1 MTESSRQ
8 TDLPVDYQVL
18 LLALADE
25 YISKAHSMAS
35 ILARDMREVD
45 LDQYHKLIASGLGCM
60 ESVLR
65 NFKFPSPTME
75 ARLVHRYCS
84 LLFDETE
91 NDDVAHEML
100 TRTVKMCERHKLVD
114 LRYSLIHLQLRFHF
128 RSRPVA
134 ALKMLD
140 QMLLIIEAY
149 KHTSWDYAMRFLRV
163 SLSLQMLQPDI
174 SGALQQLRRV
184 SRLAEINNHVPI
196 LATSAALEALVHLR
210 NGGPDAVQSSQRA
223 LAAARKHQLDPSLKK
238 ISQLAALLD
247 CLDLCCDLISL
258 TPDQAMVKMKQMQK
272 VMDDAS
278 LDKTWR
284 SDGSFC
290 VPFGGVEAV
299 SLATDIAAN
308 TGGVFERVSTGQRAL
323 VFRWIRRSELFSLGY
338 LFSGIATAH
347 KNSVD
352 RKAERYLEEGSKIST
367 EKYDPS
373 DEQGLQSLNSAQAQI
388 ERRTYFHQS
397 MLLHLALIRCNR
409 SDWLSAKQVLEPLA
423 LSLPRGTRQKSSD
436 PMDMLTI
443 YLTGLIHQGTG
454 DLINALANYQC
465 HALSLKPGQKVAGA
479 LQELRLL
486 AALNTILIL
495 QSDHSETPHVQSL
508 LASLE
513 QPCLSHPDQSFAAAY
528 NLVAVSST
536 PGLPIIKTKNL
547 LSTAMATAKRVANLH
562 LICVTMNLMNATFFK
577 DIVGEQA
584 ENSARVGQ
592 TLARKCANPL
602 WCAVASGMLART
614 SELCGLKESMVAA
627 REEGLEAMGKL
638 PYGLIGRFQQS
649 GQ

>member
-1 MTESSRQ
+1 MAANNNSLGGGYGNPQSSQYQNTGYPTQPMVVIPQQTAYNQQQQQQQYQMLNQHMPHMQGYPPSRLMQGQPTYSEYQNSPLPPQQVQYQMPQQQYQQPYVRHQQYQQPMNRLGHQASQAGETSSLPAYQFDGPAPSVPRPRKKSTPRAFEPGVVSHPPAHPALYQSNNPSMQSTRPRQQHQPPMTAGHGPTRPPSATPRIPSSDARQPISTPRPPSVISKPVTPALVPVVPTSTMTEISRQ

-75 ARLVHRYCS
+75 ARLVHRYCT

-100 TRTVKMCERHKLVD
+100 TRTVKMCERNKLID

-174 SGALQQLRRV
+174 PGSLQQLRRV

-210 NGGPDAVQSSQRA
+210 NGGPEAIQLSQRA

-238 ISQLAALLD
+238 IPQLAALLD

-367 EKYDPS
+367 GKRLFQEW
-373 DEQGLQSLNSAQAQI
+373 
-388 ERRTYFHQS
+388 H
-397 MLLHLALIRCNR
+397 
-409 SDWLSAKQVLEPLA
+409 
-423 LSLPRGTRQKSSD
+423 
-436 PMDMLTI
+436 MLTC
-443 YLTGLIHQGTG
+443 Y
-454 DLINALANYQC
+454 
-465 HALSLKPGQKVAGA
+465 
-479 LQELRLL
+479 
-486 AALNTILIL
+486 
-495 QSDHSETPHVQSL
+495 
-508 LASLE
+508 
-513 QPCLSHPDQSFAAAY
+513 
-528 NLVAVSST
+528 
-536 PGLPIIKTKNL
+536 
-547 LSTAMATAKRVANLH
+547 
-562 LICVTMNLMNATFFK
+562 
-577 DIVGEQA
+577 
-584 ENSARVGQ
+584 
-592 TLARKCANPL
+592 
-602 WCAVASGMLART
+602 
-614 SELCGLKESMVAA
+614 
-627 REEGLEAMGKL
+627 
-638 PYGLIGRFQQS
+638 
-649 GQ
+649 